1 MLLSGLEGADTFWT
15 FAVINVI
22 CFIFVITIVPET
34 KNKSLEEIEQFW
46 TPNNKDTRKLSV

>member
-1 MLLSGLEGADTFWT
+1 LGGADTFWT

-46 TPNNKDTRKLSV
+46 TPNKKDTQKLSV

>member
-1 MLLSGLEGADTFWT
+1 MLLSGLGGADTFWT